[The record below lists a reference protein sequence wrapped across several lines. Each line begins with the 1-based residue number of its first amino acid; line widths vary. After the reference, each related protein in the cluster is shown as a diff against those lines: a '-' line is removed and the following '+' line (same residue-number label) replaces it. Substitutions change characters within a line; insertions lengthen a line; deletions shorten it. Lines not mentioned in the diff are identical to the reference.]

1 MVRPGAILFCKNVT
15 NGSWSMYP
23 YIEASSECE
32 SVVVKAKAPIIIK
45 LQVDILSFES

>member
-32 SVVVKAKAPIIIK
+32 SVAKAKAPIIIK